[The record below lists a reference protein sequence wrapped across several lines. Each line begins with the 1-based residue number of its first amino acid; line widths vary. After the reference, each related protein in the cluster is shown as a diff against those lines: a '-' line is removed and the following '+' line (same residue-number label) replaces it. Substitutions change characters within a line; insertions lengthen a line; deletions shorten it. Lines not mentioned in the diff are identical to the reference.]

1 MTAAPRP
8 GAPVV
13 TGPKSR
19 LKPLIAALVVVVV
32 GAAVFLLVRGNGDDG
47 GDAVVAGKTQTRSTT
62 TVAPSAGGQVTTT
75 IASAQTAPM
84 QPTTSLPAAT
94 QPSLTATQQR
104 ELCHVALVGQ
114 VQHATDT
121 GDPLD
126 ACTTAD
132 FVAVSTEVGTWLH
145 GSPGTDYRAQLTTD
159 CAQAR
164 SMGRN
169 PLACEGIPTS

>member
-13 TGPKSR
+13 TGPKTR
-19 LKPLIAALVVVVV
+19 LKPLLAALVVVVV

-47 GDAVVAGKTQTRSTT
+47 GDAVVAGKTETRSST
-62 TVAPSAGGQVTTT
+62 TVASSAGRQTTT
-75 IASAQTAPM
+75 SMAVAQTAPT
-84 QPTTSLPAAT
+84 QATTSVPAAT
-94 QPSLTATQQR
+94 HPTLTATQQR

-132 FVAVSTEVGTWLH
+132 FLAVSTEVGTWLH
-145 GSPGTDYRAQLTTD
+145 GTPGTDYRAQLTTD
-159 CAQAR
+159 CTQAR
-164 SMGRN
+164 ALGRN